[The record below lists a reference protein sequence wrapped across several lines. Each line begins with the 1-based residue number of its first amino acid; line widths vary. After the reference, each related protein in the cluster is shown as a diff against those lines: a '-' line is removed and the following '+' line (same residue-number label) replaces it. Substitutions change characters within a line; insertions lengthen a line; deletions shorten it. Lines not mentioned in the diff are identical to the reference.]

1 MILELQPF
9 AKRKTYTIS
18 KLYANGKYICDILE
32 DLARKPGVKV
42 YGETAIPEGTYKV
55 VLTPSPKFKR
65 VLPLLLDVP
74 GFTGIRIHEGNTA
87 KDTHGCLIPGINDE
101 KGKVH
106 KSLICL
112 SKIIVLLQS
121 SPDAENFI
129 SIKR

>member
-18 KLYANGKYICDILE
+18 KLYAKGKYICDILE
-32 DLARKPGVKV
+32 RPIK
-42 YGETAIPEGTYKV
+42 EAIPEGTYKV
-55 VLTPSPKFKR
+55 ALTPSPKFKR